1 MEPQF
6 SSTIKSPLGDIAIY
20 ATETAVYEIKFL
32 EDRKIILENSTKIG
46 SLQNG
51 IAAQENKKDDVNI
64 LDNSKAIPK
73 KATDE
78 IRFLEDHTGVAERS
92 TKRIGSIDDRQAGS
106 KNINNEISILEDN
119 NPILEIFNSKGG
131 ASTDRNPIPENT
143 NTVIELCK
151 SQLNAYFNGDS
162 LSFDFPM
169 LPQGTPFQQRV
180 WTNLCEIPAGTPI
193 SYARLS
199 TLMKQ
204 PLAIRAIANAN
215 ARNKLAIV
223 IPCHRVIGSSGD
235 LVGYAGGL
243 WRKKWL
249 LEHEAKVTKQGQTLL
264 F

>member
-6 SSTIKSPLGDIAIY
+6 SSTIKSPLGDIGIY

-32 EDRKIILENSTKIG
+32 EKSELILKNSANPG
-46 SLQNG
+46 SFEHS
-51 IAAQENKKDDVNI
+51 ITAQEIKKDDVYI
-64 LDNSKAIPK
+64 LDNTKAIHK
-73 KATDE
+73 KATNE
-78 IRFLEDHTGVAERS
+78 IHSLEDNKGVTECS
-92 TKRIGSIDDRQAGS
+92 KKELGSIDDRQAVS
-106 KNINNEISILEDN
+106 KNINNGKDN
-119 NPILEIFNSKGG
+119 KLIIEIFNSNSA

-143 NTVIELCK
+143 NAVIELCK
-151 SQLNAYFNGDS
+151 SQLNAYFKGDC
-162 LSFDFPM
+162 LTFDFPM

-249 LEHEAKVTKQGQTLL
+249 LKHEAKVTKQGQKLL